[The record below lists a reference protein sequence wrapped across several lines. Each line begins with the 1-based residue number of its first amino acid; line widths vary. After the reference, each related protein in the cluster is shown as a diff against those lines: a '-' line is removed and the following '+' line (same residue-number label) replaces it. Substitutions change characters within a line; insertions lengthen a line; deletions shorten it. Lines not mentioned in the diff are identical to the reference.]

1 MKMKITKFAVE
12 KPIATSM
19 FFIVILLFG
28 FISFFKLPIDFM
40 PKIEAPVITIIT
52 FWPGSSTEDA
62 ETKVT
67 KVIET
72 NLNIIN
78 NLDSIK
84 SSTKEGIS
92 IVNCVFE
99 QGIDLAQASN
109 DIRDRLEFAKAYMP
123 SDAKEPII
131 FKFNTAMMPMIF
143 YGITAKENLEN
154 LYDIVQD
161 EIARPLQRLPGVGG
175 VQVIG
180 GMQRQVNVKLQREK
194 LFAYNLSIHEIQ
206 NALNKQNV
214 SLPAGMIKMN
224 DVDYLLR
231 IPGEY
236 TTLDDIRN
244 VIIKRIDDKIV
255 KLSDVCHIEDNFKEE
270 NYHVLVND
278 QKAIMLLVQKR
289 AEANTVEVASLIQK
303 EMGLLSN
310 NLPPDIK
317 TSLIMNSSE
326 FIKSSVGNLKN
337 TALWAIFFVSLITYF
352 FFRSLKASSIIIFT
366 IPCSI
371 IIAFVFMYTQGWTI
385 NIMSLAAI
393 AIAVGMVV
401 DNAVVIL
408 DNIMNHVK
416 KNDIKTSSILASKE
430 VGMAIGASTLTTIV
444 IFLPLIFLKGIVG
457 IMFKQLGGVIA
468 VTLIGSLLCALMLT
482 PMMASKL
489 LKSMDKM
496 KNPKIFQKLEK
507 LYVSILSYALNHRK
521 KVVLISIAT
530 FVVSLFFIPFI
541 GSEFMPQEDS
551 GDITVTIHMPIG
563 TNIDKTFSICE
574 KINTDVKEIIGEKH
588 LLHSYFRCG
597 AQDSGLGA
605 AFNRDEASHVGQIG
619 FKLVKQKY
627 RNFSSK
633 EIAKKISLKLSEID
647 EVEKLDIDDANPMN
661 RHMFGAEKPISIEI
675 LGHDLLKTQQ
685 IAEDIKQISSNI
697 KGTKDP
703 FINRDLGKPELVIN
717 IDKQKALM
725 HGLDMTTI
733 ATTLRSLYHGANAS
747 KYHDGGHDYDI
758 FLRLDPLQRQN
769 LSDISST
776 IIKTP
781 NFQNVFLSDIATIS
795 QKLGPVTIDRKNA
808 QRVVK
813 VNMDVSGRS
822 QGEIVK
828 DLKSK
833 INDMVLPS
841 DINIQMGGLVEEQVK
856 AFKTLILMFILGILL
871 VYMVMAAQFES
882 LKHPFI
888 IMFSIPFALVGVF
901 LALFITRTTLNAMSF
916 IGIVMLVGIVVNNA
930 IVLVDYINEV
940 RKGKIKLTKAILQAG
955 KHRLRPV
962 LITSL
967 TTVFGMFSLVLSSG
981 EGSKMWR
988 PLGITVIGGI
998 LVSTLVTLVFV
1009 PTLYFIFENKKENKL
1024 RKNKNL
1030 LKNSES

>member
-1 MKMKITKFAVE
+1 MKITKFAVE
-12 KPIATSM
+12 RPIATIM
-19 FFIVILLFG
+19 FFTLMLLFG

-40 PKIEAPVITIIT
+40 PKIEAPVISIIT
-52 FWPGSSTEDA
+52 FWPGSSTEDV

-67 KVIET
+67 KIIET

-84 SSTKEGIS
+84 SSTKEGVS

-99 QGIDLAQASN
+99 QGIDLTEASN

-123 SDAKEPII
+123 SDAKDPII

-180 GMQRQVNVKLQREK
+180 GMQRQINVKLRREK

-206 NALNKQNV
+206 NALNTQNL
-214 SLPAGMIKMN
+214 SLPAGMIKIN

-236 TTLDDIRN
+236 TTLDDIKN
-244 VIIKRIDDKIV
+244 VIIKRVDDKIV
-255 KLSDVCHIEDNFKEE
+255 KLSEVCHIEDNFKEE

-278 QKAIMLLVQKR
+278 SKAIMLMVQKR
-289 AEANTVEVASLIQK
+289 AEANTVEVANLVQEEMKSLF
-303 EMGLLSN
+303 N

-317 TSLIMNSSE
+317 PSLIMDSSE

-337 TALWAIFFVSLITYF
+337 TALWAIFFVSIITYF
-352 FFRSLKASSIIIFT
+352 FFRSIRASAIIILT

-371 IIAFVFMYTQGWTI
+371 IIAFVFMHVQKWTI

-408 DNIMNHVK
+408 DSIMNHQK
-416 KNDIKTSSILASKE
+416 KKDIKTSAILASNE

-468 VTLIGSLLCALMLT
+468 ITLLASLLSALMLT

-489 LKSMDKM
+489 LKNMPKM

-507 LYVSILSYALNHRK
+507 VYISILSYALSHRK
-521 KVVLISIAT
+521 KVVIISIST
-530 FVVSLFFIPFI
+530 FVISLLLLPFI

-551 GDITVTIHMPIG
+551 GDITVTIHMPLG
-563 TNIDKTFSICE
+563 TNVDKTFSICE
-574 KINTDVKEIIGEKH
+574 KVSYDIKQIIGDKH
-588 LLHSYFRCG
+588 LIHSYFRCG
-597 AQDSGLGA
+597 AEDSGLGA

-627 RNFSSK
+627 RDFSSK
-633 EIAKKISLKLSEID
+633 DIAKKISEKLKEID
-647 EVEKLDIDDANPMN
+647 EIEKLDIDDADPMN
-661 RHMFGAEKPISIEI
+661 KHMFGSSKPISIEV

-685 IAEDIKQISSNI
+685 IAEEIKEISLNI
-697 KGTKDP
+697 KGAKDV
-703 FINRDLGKPELVIN
+703 FIDRDLGKPELVIN

-733 ATTLRSLYHGANAS
+733 ATTLRSLYHGTNAS
-747 KYHDGGHDYDI
+747 KYHDNGHDYNI

-781 NFQNVFLSDIATIS
+781 YLQNVFLNDIATIS
-795 QKLGPVTIDRKNA
+795 EKLGPVTIDRQNA

-813 VNMDVSGRS
+813 VNMDVNGRS
-822 QGEIVK
+822 QGEILK

-833 INDMVLPS
+833 IKDIVLPA
-841 DINIQMGGLVEEQVK
+841 DIEIQMGGLAKEQVK
-856 AFKTLILMFILGILL
+856 AFKTLMLMFILGILL

-930 IVLVDYINEV
+930 IVLIDYINEV
-940 RKGKIKLTKAILQAG
+940 RKEKINLNKAILKAG

-962 LITSL
+962 LITTL
-967 TTVFGMFSLVLSSG
+967 TTVFGMFSLILSVG
-981 EGSKMWR
+981 EGAQMWR
-988 PLGITVIGGI
+988 PLGITVIGGM
-998 LVSTLVTLVFV
+998 LVSTLVTLVLV

-1024 RKNKNL
+1024 RKSKN
-1030 LKNSES
+1030 